1 VFLILDPLWGKI
13 MYKPELLK
21 DLQITIQCL
30 KKELAGSDADKVTVA
45 QETYQELLEGF
56 YKEYEDMMAIEQRRA
71 ARKDPDY
78 FLVLIQL
85 AYHNQEFEKVDKQG
99 DQSLPYMNWKLFTQI

>member
-1 VFLILDPLWGKI
+1 

-21 DLQITIQCL
+21 DLLITVQCL
-30 KKELAGSDADKVTVA
+30 KKELAGSDTDKVNAA
-45 QETYQELLEGF
+45 QEAYHELLDGF
-56 YKEYEDMMAIEQRRA
+56 CEEYQDMMVPEQRRA
-71 ARKDPDY
+71 ARNDPDY

-99 DQSLPYMNWKLFTQI
+99 EQSISYPDWKLFTQI